1 MKKSLLVTLFGSLII
16 AGCAPAPKSVSYSE
30 YREENKHDTELV
42 SDKNIQNYAACVRN
56 GLSAYNP
63 KETTLSGNGI
73 RLSAPNEFE
82 VEIYKAIDSTYARA
96 DSNNQNVINVL
107 LQCK

>member
-1 MKKSLLVTLFGSLII
+1 MKKSLLVALFGSLII
-16 AGCAPAPKSVSYSE
+16 AGCASAPKSVSYSE